1 MAATTG
7 SPPSARERRARRP
20 VALRL
25 TRDARERAAHLAVR
39 RAVFVVE
46 QGLFEGD
53 DVDALD
59 AEPGT
64 LHALGLVD
72 DVPAGAVRL
81 YEHGAPGDWRG
92 DRLAVLPDARHT
104 TLGASLVRFA
114 VRTAGER
121 GGSRMDAMIQ
131 LPNVGF
137 FEALGWRRDG
147 AVQRFH
153 GVDHQPMAIALS
165 ADPGP

>member
-1 MAATTG
+1 VAATTG
-7 SPPSARERRARRP
+7 SPPSARERQRRRP

-25 TRDARERAAHLAVR
+25 TRDGHERAAHLAIR
-39 RAVFVVE
+39 HAVFVVE

-53 DVDALD
+53 DVDAVD
-59 AEPGT
+59 AAAGT
-64 LHALGLVD
+64 LHALGWVD
-72 DVPAGAVRL
+72 GVAAGTVRL
-81 YEHGAPGDWRG
+81 YECGAAGDWRG

-137 FEALGWRRDG
+137 FEALGWARDG
-147 AVQRFH
+147 AVRRFH
-153 GVDHQPMAIALS
+153 GVEHQPMAIALS
-165 ADPGP
+165 RDPGP